1 MNGRVYDPQ
10 IGRFLSADPYIQD
23 PYNTQSYNR
32 YSYAMNNPLK
42 YTDPS
47 GYWSLNPF
55 KAISKAW
62 RSVWRG
68 VKKYGRQIVAI
79 VAAFY
84 TGGATLAAG
93 WSVWASGAA
102 AGFAGGAISTG
113 SLKGAI
119 RGAVLGGV
127 TASVANHIG
136 YGKSSFAKW
145 AQKDIYNKAI
155 AHGLSQGAISQVS
168 GGNFKEGFLGGAFS
182 SYTGDA
188 WLDTS
193 SGGVFIDTMISSV
206 SGGIAAELG
215 GGKFANGAMTAAFV
229 SLYNHGSSAYKGD
242 DYAFDEGNGQGH
254 FHEPPLD
261 SSTPLLN
268 IFGSIKFIGSAVKNT
283 FTRILCV
290 TVILCAPSNTISNT
304 IRDGAEGV
312 IKSRNISRKISDSI
326 KTDNRIKNNAN
337 SQKK

>member
-1 MNGRVYDPQ
+1 
-10 IGRFLSADPYIQD
+10 
-23 PYNTQSYNR
+23 
-32 YSYAMNNPLK
+32 
-42 YTDPS
+42 
-47 GYWSLNPF
+47 
-55 KAISKAW
+55 
-62 RSVWRG
+62 
-68 VKKYGRQIVAI
+68 
-79 VAAFY
+79 
-84 TGGATLAAG
+84 LAAG

-215 GGKFANGAMTAAFV
+215 GGKFANGARSAAFV
-229 SLYNHGSSAYKGD
+229 SLYNHCGSAYEGD
-242 DYAFDEGNGQGH
+242 DYAIYQDDGLEH
-254 FHEPPLD
+254 FHEPPLGRP
-261 SSTPLLN
+261 TPLIN
-268 IFGSIKFIGSAVKNT
+268 IFGLGKT
-283 FTRILCV
+283 FASVVGRGLTKILCV
-290 TVILCAPSNTISNT
+290 TVIFCAPPNTISNT
-304 IRDGAEGV
+304 IRNGAESLV
-312 IKSRNISRKISDSI
+312 KSRNDSTKIKNGI
-326 KTDNRIKNNAN
+326 NTYNRIKNNAN

>member
-1 MNGRVYDPQ
+1 M
-10 IGRFLSADPYIQD
+10 
-23 PYNTQSYNR
+23 T
-32 YSYAMNNPLK
+32 
-42 YTDPS
+42 
-47 GYWSLNPF
+47 
-55 KAISKAW
+55 
-62 RSVWRG
+62 
-68 VKKYGRQIVAI
+68 
-79 VAAFY
+79 
-84 TGGATLAAG
+84 AG

-215 GGKFANGAMTAAFV
+215 GGKFANGARSAAFV
-229 SLYNHGSSAYKGD
+229 SLYNRFGRRFTNPREAYNRATGNVDILGRNRQQQQYEKNLRMKNHLRKSEFLISYNRLLHEMLGNLDDLRLYKPLTCDTD
-242 DYAFDEGNGQGH
+242 DYKWKQ
-254 FHEPPLD
+254 
-261 SSTPLLN
+261 TW
-268 IFGSIKFIGSAVKNT
+268 
-283 FTRILCV
+283 
-290 TVILCAPSNTISNT
+290 
-304 IRDGAEGV
+304 
-312 IKSRNISRKISDSI
+312 
-326 KTDNRIKNNAN
+326 
-337 SQKK
+337 KKYP